1 VLSHNHEGKYSK
13 NARYTYQ
20 HSRDPEISHNI
31 RDSRCGRRRNEQ
43 AGILL
48 AKRTITRELQ
58 KPTDNSTLLYEH
70 NDLRRDQCESLSQSC
85 GTLLP
90 SWKLQLSEGATTHL
104 NSRYQRNKY
113 LCCHPGSA
121 LSSQWAGRNY
131 DKESSSG
138 SEAVSTAPR
147 SQGPLYTKPRSLTAS
162 QNFSATPLSRSTRES
177 RVMTDHAFATR
188 SHRLILDINR
198 QYQVRG

>member
-48 AKRTITRELQ
+48 AKRTIVRELQ

-70 NDLRRDQCESLSQSC
+70 NDLRRDQCESLSLSHVRNIVAFVEITTQRRCHNTSKFPLPKNNIC
-85 GTLLP
+85 AASDTLQVHFLVNGQVH
-90 SWKLQLSEGATTHL
+90 KNAT
-104 NSRYQRNKY
+104 
-113 LCCHPGSA
+113 
-121 LSSQWAGRNY
+121 
-131 DKESSSG
+131 
-138 SEAVSTAPR
+138 
-147 SQGPLYTKPRSLTAS
+147 
-162 QNFSATPLSRSTRES
+162 
-177 RVMTDHAFATR
+177 MT
-188 SHRLILDINR
+188 
-198 QYQVRG
+198 